1 MERPQ
6 FKGHLKLLIL
16 KMLAEKPMHGYGV
29 MAELEKTYGVPHPS
43 PGTVYP
49 ILASLRRSGLI
60 ETVGEGKREKR
71 LYRAT
76 EKGRRYLKE
85 HSEELA
91 EVEELMERFREFSR
105 LGGRELGL
113 VLKEV
118 FKSLDSLTGEQKKAL
133 AREFSDFTK
142 RVRLILLGELGDGG
156 NERARD

>member
-1 MERPQ
+1 MERPH

-29 MAELEKTYGVPHPS
+29 MAELERTYGMPHPS

-49 ILASLRRSGLI
+49 ILASLKRSGLI
-60 ETVGEGKREKR
+60 ETVSEGKRDKR
-71 LYRAT
+71 LYQAT
-76 EKGRRYLKE
+76 EKGREYLEEHGKE
-85 HSEELA
+85 LR
-91 EVEELMERFREFSR
+91 EVEELMEKFREFSR
-105 LGGRELGL
+105 LGGREMGF

-118 FKSLDSLTGEQKKAL
+118 FNSLDGLSEEQKKAL

-156 NERARD
+156 DE